1 MKTQVNEV
9 IDILKAITIDTEEA
23 TSVFKSCN
31 MDLDSL
37 TNHIDDV
44 VHGLKEVHQNL
55 YEHNNEQINIEN
67 LTKCKDYYYETGLN
81 ELEEESFIEATHSLF
96 DIYCGNDNMSYVKE
110 IALATFGESFED
122 LFDMAN
128 EDEFDLESHV
138 RSELWNFININ
149 DDELHEMYMT
159 AFAHDLNYLKNM
171 LDEHTLKLVK
181 IHQYVYQYDDSK
193 YTTIYGDCIPILCEL
208 FYQNR
213 HKSDLLHNASFM
225 SAIGIL
231 NDVIENKILDCVVIN
246 NFIGDLFGNDD
257 SDEFDY
263 FKGLTDFDN
272 DKGLTDDETKDINS
286 LIERLAQLKKG
297 KSITLHPVDS
307 LYLSEAVNNITAK
320 KIRKYD
326 ELQDEFNDLY
336 REVNNFYD
344 ELQDIYA
351 HGYNIDTPEHDVLHI
366 IDELFDKHVKL

>member
-9 IDILKAITIDTEEA
+9 IDILKAVTIDTEEA

-159 AFAHDLNYLKNM
+159 AFAHDLNYLKDM

-193 YTTIYGDCIPILCEL
+193 FTTISGDSIPILCEL

-213 HKSDLLHNASFM
+213 HESDLLRNASFM
-225 SAIGIL
+225 GAIGIL
-231 NDVIENKILDCVVIN
+231 NDVIDKKILDRVVIN
-246 NFIGDLFGNDD
+246 NLIEVLFENDD

-272 DKGLTDDETKDINS
+272 DKHLTDDEIKDIDS
-286 LIERLAQLKKG
+286 LIERLTQLKKG

-326 ELQDEFNDLY
+326 ELEDQFNDFH
-336 REVNNFYD
+336 REVTNFYD
-344 ELQDIYA
+344 ELQDLYA

-366 IDELFDKHVKL
+366 IDRLFDKHVKL